1 MLLNNGNIININFFP
16 VFLTIFIKMLIATI
30 LQKDSHLAQDANR
43 RLKNHLKNANET
55 ITWRDIS

>member
-1 MLLNNGNIININFFP
+1 
-16 VFLTIFIKMLIATI
+16 MLIATI
-30 LQKDSHLAQDANR
+30 LQKDSHLEQDANR